1 MTETASW
8 PRRALALAIDWV
20 ASTLV
25 VIGLIGVGGWLEDP
39 ASGFYVMGVFT
50 LEATVL
56 SALTG
61 GSFGKLATQI
71 RVVRSDGSGRPVDL
85 LHCLLRTVL
94 VCLVVPPLVFKPD
107 GRGLH
112 DLAAGSM
119 TVRLQ

>member
-8 PRRALALAIDWV
+8 PRRLLALAVDWL

-25 VIGLIGVGGWLEDP
+25 VIGLIGLGGWLEDP
-39 ASGFYVMGVFT
+39 ASGFYVLGVFA
-50 LEATVL
+50 LETTVL
-56 SALTG
+56 LALAG
-61 GSFGKLATQI
+61 GSFGHLVTRL
-71 RVVRSDGSGRPVDL
+71 RVVREDGTGRPLDL
-85 LHCLLRTVL
+85 LRSLVRTVL

-112 DLAAGSM
+112 DLAVGSM